1 LATALLRALNNPSL
15 RRELGQAALDRIQ
28 KHFSIDAMVRGHEK
42 VYLSM
47 MSDAVPL
54 A

>member
-1 LATALLRALNNPSL
+1 LATALLRPLNNPSL
-15 RRELGQAALDRIQ
+15 RHKLGQAALDRIQ